1 VSAFLRRILVR
12 GNVVLTLFVLAG
24 CARLGAPPP
33 GRFAFGV
40 LGDTPYS
47 AAEVEELDAMIPRI
61 NAQPLAF
68 VVHVGDLG
76 SSAKS
81 QGCGDAWLDARARQF
96 ARIRVPF
103 VIVPG
108 DNEWTDC
115 AHHGMDP
122 AARLEAWRRRFCREA
137 PGLAL
142 ERQSGRCENARW
154 RADGMDFVALAV
166 PGGADGPGVSLDA
179 VYAWLDESLDR
190 AARDRAIKVVVF
202 MHADPRFERQD
213 GDDGYARLR
222 KTLAMQAKRFDGR
235 LVLVHGDTHWYRD
248 DEPRPDLRRI
258 ETWGSPFVSW
268 LRFEAVDGAL
278 RVEAG
283 W

>member
-1 VSAFLRRILVR
+1 MSAILHRILVR
-12 GNVVLTLFVLAG
+12 GNVVLTLFLLAG
-24 CARLGAPPP
+24 CAQLGAPAP
-33 GRFAFGV
+33 GTFAFGV

-47 AAEVEELDAMIPRI
+47 TAEVSKLDAMIARI

-81 QGCGDAWLDARARQF
+81 QGCGDTWLDARARQF
-96 ARIRVPF
+96 ASIRAPF

-122 AARLEAWRRRFCREA
+122 AARLEAWRQRFCRDA

-142 ERQSGRCENARW
+142 ERQPGHCENARW
-154 RADGMDFVALAV
+154 RAGGMDFVALAV

-179 VYAWLDESLDR
+179 AYAWLDQSLAR
-190 AARDRAIKVVVF
+190 AARDRAVQVVVF
-202 MHADPRFERQD
+202 LHADPRFERQQ
-213 GDDGYARLR
+213 GNDGYARLR
-222 KTLAMQAKRFDGR
+222 NTLAAQARRFDGR

-248 DEPRPDLRRI
+248 DEPRPGLRRI
-258 ETWGSPFVSW
+258 EPWGSPFVSW
-268 LRFEAVDGAL
+268 LRFEVVDGTL
-278 RVEAG
+278 RVAAG
-283 W
+283 R